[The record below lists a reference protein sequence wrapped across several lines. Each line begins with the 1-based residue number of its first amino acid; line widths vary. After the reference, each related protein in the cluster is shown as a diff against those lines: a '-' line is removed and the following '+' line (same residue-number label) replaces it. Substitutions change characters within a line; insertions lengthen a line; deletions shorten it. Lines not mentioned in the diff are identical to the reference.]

1 MNCGNPHSFA
11 SHLLGVAMKH
21 HGDIDSDEGPEEPPE
36 GWDAYDKAQGLRL
49 DEPAQGERGAHTMT
63 VKPAVQNQPPPPRE
77 SRMKLGAIVKGR
89 VERPIRVLLF
99 GVEGVGKSTFAANA
113 PAPIFLAAEDG
124 TAQLDVARFPEPK
137 TWLDVFDA
145 LDELVTADHAY
156 KTVVVDTLDW
166 LEPLCWQHVVER
178 AARAN
183 PKIKSIEDFGFGK
196 GYVAALDEWRKL
208 LAALE
213 QLRTKR
219 GMHVVFLAHSW
230 VKPFKNPEDED
241 YDRYELKLHAKAGG
255 LLKEW
260 ADAVLFTRFETFAN
274 TDDKTKR
281 TRGVSSGNRI
291 VHTQRTAAFDAKN
304 RYDLPQTLPLDWSA
318 FAAAVKAKAPADP
331 AKLKERIAMLLISA
345 SDEVT
350 GRVATAV
357 EKAGNNAAQ
366 LARIADH
373 LAATV
378 SIANQESQS

>member
-1 MNCGNPHSFA
+1 
-11 SHLLGVAMKH
+11 
-21 HGDIDSDEGPEEPPE
+21 
-36 GWDAYDKAQGLRL
+36 
-49 DEPAQGERGAHTMT
+49 MT
-63 VKPAVQNQPPPPRE
+63 LKPAVQNQPPPPARE
-77 SRMKLGAIVKGR
+77 SRMKLGAVVKGR
-89 VERPIRVLLF
+89 VERPMRVLLF

-137 TWLDVFDA
+137 VWQDVFDA
-145 LDELVTADHAY
+145 LDELATADHPY

-166 LEPLCWQHVVER
+166 LEPLCWEHVVTR

-208 LAALE
+208 LAAFE
-213 QLRTKR
+213 QLRAKK
-219 GMHVVFLAHSW
+219 GMHVIFLAHSW

-281 TRGVSSGNRI
+281 TRGVSSGARI

-304 RYDLPQTLPLDWSA
+304 RYDLPQTLPLDWAA
-318 FAAAVKAKAPADP
+318 FAAAVKAQTPVDP
-331 AKLKERIAMLLISA
+331 QKLKERIAMLLLNANDDVMSR
-345 SDEVT
+345 VT
-350 GRVATAV
+350 AAV
-357 EKAGNNAAQ
+357 DKAGNNAAQ
-366 LARIADH
+366 LARIADQ